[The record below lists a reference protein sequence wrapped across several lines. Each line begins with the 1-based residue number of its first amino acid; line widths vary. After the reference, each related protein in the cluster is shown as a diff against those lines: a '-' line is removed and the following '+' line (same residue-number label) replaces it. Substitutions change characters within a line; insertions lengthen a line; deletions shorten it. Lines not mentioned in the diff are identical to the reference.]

1 MQNADRNRGGAR
13 ILVADDS
20 KDALSAYEAYLQ
32 FNGYEVTVSPT
43 GDGALRQ
50 ARETLPAVVIVDHE
64 MPGLTG
70 CEVAKALGSEAETR
84 NIPVIMV
91 TGRDD
96 PETRQR
102 AMFAGCVA
110 FLTKPCKP
118 ALLLMNLALAL
129 SRAPATG

>member
-1 MQNADRNRGGAR
+1 MQDVGRNRVGPR
-13 ILVADDS
+13 VLVADDS
-20 KDALSAYEAYLQ
+20 EDALSAYEAYLQ
-32 FNGYEVTVSPT
+32 SNGYEVTVSPT

-50 ARETLPAVVIVDHE
+50 ARETLPDVVIVDHE

-70 CEVAKALGSEAETR
+70 CEVAEALACGARTR
-84 NIPVIMV
+84 DIPVIMV

-96 PETRQR
+96 SETRRR
-102 AMFAGCVA
+102 AMLSGCVA

-129 SRAPATG
+129 CPPSPS